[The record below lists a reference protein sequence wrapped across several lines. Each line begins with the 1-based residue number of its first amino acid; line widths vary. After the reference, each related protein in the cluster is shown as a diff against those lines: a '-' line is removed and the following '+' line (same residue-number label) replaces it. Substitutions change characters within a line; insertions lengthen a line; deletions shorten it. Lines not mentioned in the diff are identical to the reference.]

1 MGNNLKEY
9 VEGEALSDLKY
20 ALSNGIKHKNCEWC
34 WDNEKNNMSSHRSFD
49 TPQDSGYTH
58 MHLRLSNVCNFKCR
72 MCGPAFSS
80 SWAQENRKHKIFK
93 FDNSEINKDIFR
105 DNEYLFTLLQNEISA
120 GRLRAINISGGEP
133 LITDAHWKLL
143 NFLIDN

>member
-1 MGNNLKEY
+1 MWSCIFILG
-9 VEGEALSDLKY
+9 
-20 ALSNGIKHKNCEWC
+20 
-34 WDNEKNNMSSHRSFD
+34 
-49 TPQDSGYTH
+49 
-58 MHLRLSNVCNFKCR
+58 
-72 MCGPAFSS
+72 
-80 SWAQENRKHKIFK
+80 AQENRKHKIFK

-143 NFLIDN
+143 NFLIDNDLTNISLVTQLTFKHSL